1 MEIDLPIIGLTEKTK
16 TELMNQRWGYDES
29 VKEWLDKEG
38 IEDINEYKEDV
49 KTVTFMEDQLVDWW
63 KIEEEALDTST
74 EASSFLKIVK
84 EENKSSQI
92 AENDS
97 PIVLQEIKYKAEES
111 ISVSSPEIPLVKEI
125 AP

>member
-16 TELMNQRWGYDES
+16 RELMNQRWGYDES

-84 EENKSSQI
+84 EDNKSSQI
-92 AENDS
+92 TENDS

>member
-16 TELMNQRWGYDES
+16 RELMNQRWGYDES

-125 AP
+125 SP

>member
-16 TELMNQRWGYDES
+16 RELMNQRWGYDES